1 MRVLA
6 LDTTTRAGSV
16 ALVEDDRIVLE
27 RDGDPSR
34 THAERLPRE
43 ILSLLESA
51 GLGCRDI
58 DVFAVASGPGSFTG
72 LRIGI
77 ATMQGLAFVER
88 RPIVPVSAL
97 EAHAQIASREVTAG
111 TLVGAWMDAARH
123 EVFTALYRVAPS
135 TRGGPD
141 QVRLPPF
148 DPNRL
153 IEIEAPAVGDP
164 QSTLDRWATLVAG
177 ELIVL
182 SGEGAVQYAETIR
195 SHASDRH
202 LFELTEPAPLAG
214 AIGLMAMARARLG
227 AMSGPAAVRPLY
239 VRRPDAEIDRERKA
253 FATTDTKN
261 TK

>member
-16 ALVEDDRIVLE
+16 ALVEDDRVVSE
-27 RDGDPSR
+27 QDGDASR
-34 THAERLPRE
+34 THAERLPQE
-43 ILSLLESA
+43 ILSLLDA
-51 GLGCRDI
+51 CGFGPRDI

-97 EAHAQIASREVTAG
+97 EAHAQIAARDAGAG
-111 TLVGAWMDAARH
+111 TLIGAWMDAARH

-135 TRGGPD
+135 TCGGPY
-141 QVRLPPF
+141 QVRLPF
-148 DPNRL
+148 DPTRL

-164 QSTLDRWATLVAG
+164 QSTLDRWSAIVTG
-177 ELIVL
+177 ERTWLA
-182 SGEGAVQYAETIR
+182 GEGAVQYADTIR
-195 SHASDRH
+195 AHASHGRVI
-202 LFELTEPAPLAG
+202 EIAEPVPLAG
-214 AIGLMAMARARLG
+214 AIGLMAVARARLG
-227 AMSGPAAVRPLY
+227 EMSGPAAVRPLY

-253 FATTDTKN
+253 FATTDRKN